1 MTRPFRSKVLAAW
14 LSVLAAACAWSNT
27 SSALAQEAG
36 DTVTLTLLVGGGAE
50 YLQNLRTILA
60 AFEAQN
66 PDIKL
71 DLIESSNTNEQFRV
85 LYSSGVQLDL
95 VRTNHGQI
103 ATFAKEGSILDL
115 TPMIERDPD
124 FPFDAFYP
132 AAQEM
137 LKIGGRIYY
146 VPFGISVETLFY
158 NKDLFSNAGLPFPDQ
173 SWAWDREALDV
184 GRRLTLD
191 ANNDGVIDQFFLGNV
206 LDGFF
211 FTILY
216 ALGGEV
222 VTADGSRFAM
232 NSPEGLE
239 AIEFVNSLVNER
251 RITLN
256 RTELDSGSWHFY
268 LGNIAAVVQS
278 SYFVGAMQ
286 QRGVSFDWDVAPMP
300 AYREGRASTMWA
312 ETPWVIPAN
321 AAHPEEAFR
330 LLKFIASVEGQELV
344 ARTGM
349 ATPIH
354 RDVAVSPVY
363 LEQTPPVNMLAFHE
377 TASYPNMRSRPDLP
391 NWPQIWQTLA
401 SVVLGPVYAGTQ
413 PASAAL
419 AEAERLINAILAQP

>member
-1 MTRPFRSKVLAAW
+1 MAHLFRSKVATAW
-14 LSVLAAACAWSNT
+14 LGALFVAFALSNASCAS
-27 SSALAQEAG
+27 AQEQS

-50 YLQNLRTILA
+50 YLQNLRTILT
-60 AFEAQN
+60 AFETQN

-71 DLIESSNTNEQFRV
+71 DIIESSNTNEQFRV
-85 LYSSGVQLDL
+85 LYSSGVRLDL

-103 ATFAKEGSILDL
+103 ATYAKEGSILDL

-137 LKIGGRIYY
+137 LKIGGRIYFI
-146 VPFGISVETLFY
+146 PFGIAVETLFY
-158 NKDLFSNAGLPFPDQ
+158 NKDLFSNAGLTFPDQ
-173 SWAWDREALDV
+173 SWSWDREALDA

-191 ANNDGVIDQFFLGNV
+191 LNNDGTIDQFFLGNV
-206 LDGFF
+206 LDGLF

-216 ALGGEV
+216 ALGGDV
-222 VTADGSRFAM
+222 VTPDGTRFAM

-256 RTELDSGSWHFY
+256 RAELDSGNWNFY
-268 LGNIAAVVQS
+268 IGNIAALVQS
-278 SYFVGAMQ
+278 SYYVGAMQ
-286 QRGVSFDWDVAPMP
+286 QRGVSFEWDVAPMP
-300 AYREGRASTMWA
+300 GYRGGRASTIWA

-354 RDVAVSPVY
+354 REVAVSPVY

-377 TASYPNMRSRPDLP
+377 TASYPNTRARPDLP
-391 NWPQIWQTLA
+391 NWPRIWQTL
-401 SVVLGPVYAGTQ
+401 STVVLAPVFAGTQ

-419 AEAERLINAILAQP
+419 AEAERMINAILAEP